1 MFTTRILAIVT
12 LLFGGLTFAQSNLAK
27 AQATENLI
35 NTPPEPQKLISID
48 EMMGVAPGPGDSGYG
63 VGLALP
69 SQQVEGGAA
78 RLDADPKRPDADP
91 NTPEVGTVVDGLG
104 EGKKSG
110 YRFGLFVVPSVVPTD
125 GSKGGMDWTMPP
137 LPNKSGSTRAF
148 FSDPNAGRTSSN
160 PNAGRTSR

>member
-12 LLFGGLTFAQSNLAK
+12 LLFGGLTFAQSNLAM
-27 AQATENLI
+27 AQATEKTFN
-35 NTPPEPQKLISID
+35 PQSEAPNWTSID
-48 EMMGVAPGPGDSGYG
+48 EMMGVAPGPGESGYG

-69 SQQVEGGAA
+69 SQQVEGSAA
-78 RLDADPKRPDADP
+78 RPDADP
-91 NTPEVGTVVDGLG
+91 TTLEVGTVVDGLG

-110 YRFGLFVVPSVVPTD
+110 YRFGLFVDPFA
-125 GSKGGMDWTMPP
+125 GSKGGIVWTMPP